1 MRAGKARKGENRG
14 TCQWPSSGFFENYV
28 TYVRKYSFLAWST
41 VGVGASELSTTGG
54 QLFILEGRRAGKY
67 RYKYVNV

>member
-54 QLFILEGRRAGKY
+54 QFFYFRREASG
-67 RYKYVNV
+67 